1 MRSSTAPACLDRRRV
16 VRSLRLRT
24 ASAAEVDLGAG
35 TVWSG
40 DAKEGFNGGGHAV
53 RWIRDGDDG
62 RDATAFFAEHCDRV
76 RVAPFVDGL
85 SCSVHGFVTDD
96 GVAVLRPVE
105 LVNLRRPTGDR
116 LQYAGCATFWDPP
129 DADRDTMR
137 AAAHR
142 LGEHLR
148 ELVAYRGS
156 FTLDG
161 IIGVDGFVATECN
174 PRPGAGARVRRRRRT
189 RVSVRRGAVPRGRP

>member
-1 MRSSTAPACLDRRRV
+1 MVAALDDFDPDRGALVLLAAVGTSLRIGDRTAYGARPASWSALEDKTLGDALFDRAGVPRPPSRV
-16 VRSLRLRT
+16 VPVELAALH
-24 ASAAEVDLGAG
+24 ASAAEVDRGAG

-62 RDATAFFAEHCDRV
+62 SAAAAFFAEHCAQA

-105 LVNLRRPTGDR
+105 LVNLRRPIGDR
-116 LQYAGCATFWDPP
+116 LQYAGCATFWDP
-129 DADRDTMR
+129 
-137 AAAHR
+137 
-142 LGEHLR
+142 
-148 ELVAYRGS
+148 
-156 FTLDG
+156 LDS
-161 IIGVDGFVATECN
+161 D
-174 PRPGAGARVRRRRRT
+174 
-189 RVSVRRGAVPRGRP
+189 RGAMRGRPSAGRAPS